1 MPIQN
6 SQRAFTLIELII
18 VVAIIG
24 ILATLALPAYQNYS
38 IRAQVA
44 EAIAATAP
52 CRTAVTEHFQTYGR
66 FKQGSAGIGRNIPN
80 NQRGTDYACASYRET
95 QYVRYINT
103 GNNGQIL
110 VRLPEH
116 LLQRM
121 RSQHSAAHRAN
132 VLLAHLPVLG
142 SAHAAPLVWDSVLD
156 SVQPIGGTVTA
167 HADFALTPQT
177 DTKAQTITAWHC
189 ESRNS
194 LVTKYLPSS
203 CKK

>member
-6 SQRAFTLIELII
+6 GQRAFTLIELMI

-66 FKQGSAGIGRNIPN
+66 FKQGSGIGRNIPN
-80 NQRGTDYACASYRET
+80 NQKGTDYACANYRET
-95 QYVRYINT
+95 QYVQYINT

-132 VLLAHLPVLG
+132 VLLAHLLVLG
-142 SAHAAPLVWDSVLD
+142 SAHAAPLVWDSDPGL
-156 SVQPIGGTVTA
+156 VQPIWGTVIA

-189 ESRNS
+189 ESLNS